1 MSVPVP
7 TWRTAALVALSG
19 VALLVVPVR
28 SWAVFWVVEAV
39 IVAVFLADA
48 FAGASPRAI
57 EVQRDVPGAVRVGDT
72 AELAWWIG
80 NRARSAVHV
89 TVTDA
94 LWPSL
99 MASRRRIDAR
109 VPAGGR
115 LRATATLR
123 PARRGRF
130 PLDDIGVRVR
140 SPLGLAVRHHT
151 RQVAG
156 LVRVYPA
163 FPSRDAVAAR
173 LRQVRT
179 PDAAQVLRAR
189 GGNTQFHQLREYT
202 PDDEFRRIDW
212 AATARARR
220 PIVREYRIE
229 RDQTVMVLLDNG
241 RVMAGSVGGV
251 PRVEHAM
258 DAVLGL
264 TAVATQ
270 LGDRIGLMSFDSQ
283 VRSLVVPSASH
294 VQRSRVAEAM
304 YLLDAELA
312 ESAYGPAF
320 AYATAHIRRRALYVV
335 LTDLTEAVVAE
346 QLVPPLRT
354 LVRTH
359 LVLVAAVQDPI
370 VAAWSR
376 DLAASDPV
384 EGAYRAAAA
393 VSALEA
399 RRRAAAMLRSVGAL
413 VVDASPGRLATD
425 VVDAYLELKA
435 TGRL

>member
-1 MSVPVP
+1 VPIP
-7 TWRTAALVALSG
+7 TWRTAALLAASG
-19 VALLVVPVR
+19 VVLLALPLR
-28 SWAVFWVVEAV
+28 SWAVFWAVELVV
-39 IVAVFLADA
+39 VAVFAADA
-48 FAGASPRAI
+48 FAGQAPRRI
-57 EVQRDVPGAVRVGDT
+57 GVGRELPGALRVGDEAT
-72 AELAWWIG
+72 MAWTID
-80 NRARSAVHV
+80 NRGRSAARVAI
-89 TVTDA
+89 TDA

-99 MASRRRIDAR
+99 GASRRRVDATL
-109 VPAGGR
+109 PAGGR
-115 LRATATLR
+115 VRATATLH
-123 PARRGRF
+123 PTRRGRF
-130 PLDDIGVRVR
+130 PLDEVSVRVR
-140 SPLGLAVRHHT
+140 SPLGLAVRQQT
-151 RQVAG
+151 RTLEG

-163 FPSRDAVAAR
+163 FPSRDRVQLR
-173 LRQVRT
+173 LQQVRT
-179 PDAAQVLRAR
+179 PDTAQLLRSR
-189 GGNTQFHQLREYT
+189 GGNTEFHQLREYT
-202 PDDEFRRIDW
+202 PDDEFRSIDW

-229 RDQTVMVLLDNG
+229 RDQTVMILLDNG

-264 TAVATQ
+264 TAIATQ
-270 LGDRIGLMSFDSQ
+270 LGDRVGLMSFDAQ
-283 VRSLVVPSASH
+283 VRSLVVPSAAQ

-320 AYATAHIRRRALYVV
+320 AYAAAHVRRRALYVV
-335 LTDLTEAVVAE
+335 LTDLAEAVVAD

-359 LVLVAAVQDPI
+359 LVVVAAVEDPV

-376 DLAASDPV
+376 DLASAEPV

-393 VSALEA
+393 IAALEA
-399 RRRAAAMLRSVGAL
+399 RRRAAAMLRATGAI
-413 VVDASPGRLATD
+413 VVDAQPGRLATD
-425 VVDAYLELKA
+425 VVDAYLELKS